1 MHFERLLKVIF
12 VSRLQFHITLSNS
25 HHFAGNVHN
34 GERKYKC
41 LHCEKGFNSNP
52 RLRDHI
58 NNVHGT
64 KQEIPCD
71 KCGKIFNSLRNLQT
85 HMVYHQ
91 APNLKCNYCEKL
103 FYIKKNL
110 REHQE
115 SVHLGITYTCE
126 LCNRSFQSTSGLR
139 RHAKSHCKS

>member
-1 MHFERLLKVIF
+1 MLL
-12 VSRLQFHITLSNS
+12 S
-25 HHFAGNVHN
+25 GNVHN

-41 LHCEKGFNSNP
+41 PNCEKGFNSNP

-58 NNVHGT
+58 NNTHGEFKLKVLVQANASHILGT

-71 KCGKIFNSLRNLQT
+71 KCGKIFNSHRNLQT
-85 HMVYHQ
+85 HMIYHQ
-91 APNLKCNYCEKL
+91 SPTLKCTYCEKF

-115 SVHLGITYTCE
+115 SVHLGITYSCE

>member
-1 MHFERLLKVIF
+1 MRF
-12 VSRLQFHITLSNS
+12 T
-25 HHFAGNVHN
+25 GNVHN

-41 LHCEKGFNSNP
+41 QHCDKGFNSNP
-52 RLRDHI
+52 RLRDHV
-58 NNVHGT
+58 NNTHGEVSSSLIIRLFSRQHFTGT

-71 KCGKIFNSLRNLQT
+71 KCGKIFNSLRNLHT

-91 APNLKCNYCEKL
+91 SPTLKCNYCEKS

-115 SVHLGITYTCE
+115 SVHLGITYSCE